1 MNMQDIIK
9 KFAGLKVLVVGD
21 VMIDAYLFGKVER
34 ISPEAPVP
42 VVAVHKKENRLG
54 GAANVAMNLVSL
66 GARPTLC
73 SVIGEDKEGEELIE
87 LVSGNGIGISG
98 IVTTRERV
106 TTVKTRV
113 ISQNH
118 QMLRIDNEVTHNLSV
133 VDSFKLVEKIGTLLS
148 EHDVLVFEDY
158 DKGLLDA
165 ANISQIIDKAR
176 KANVP
181 VVVDPKK
188 RNFMAYKGATL
199 FKPNLKE
206 LREGFNCEVDAE
218 DKPAL
223 ERAVAELMNTLQ
235 IDNMLLTMSE
245 YGVMISDGKNFD
257 YVPAHVRK
265 IADVS
270 GAGDTVISVAALCV
284 ALGVEN
290 LTLAALSNLAGGL
303 VCEEVGVVP
312 IDLKLLA
319 EEVKLLSV

>member
-1 MNMQDIIK
+1 
-9 KFAGLKVLVVGD
+9 
-21 VMIDAYLFGKVER
+21 
-34 ISPEAPVP
+34 
-42 VVAVHKKENRLG
+42 
-54 GAANVAMNLVSL
+54 
-66 GARPTLC
+66 
-73 SVIGEDKEGEELIE
+73 
-87 LVSGNGIGISG
+87 
-98 IVTTRERV
+98 
-106 TTVKTRV
+106 
-113 ISQNH
+113 
-118 QMLRIDNEVTHNLSV
+118 MLRIDNEVTHNLSV

-235 IDNMLLTMSE
+235 FDNMLLTMSE
-245 YGVMISDGKNFD
+245 YGVMISDGKNFG